1 MRPQIIET
9 IEKDKIHIKICGL
22 NLRPMDLD
30 GKKDLSHLINGI
42 KEIKGH
48 DCTRLYMEGQERI
61 KEDILKH
68 IGRGTGLQ
76 IYTGENIRKKYLPII
91 IEKILNLEKGNSES
105 KEILIICHD
114 KEKVKDLIREMSKRF
129 GLITVFGCQGEDE
142 EELYDYVLEEI
153 GLSLFLPRTIEA
165 IMGNYSIIVNYSE
178 YKDVDFSKKRSNCL
192 VFDFVPKDT
201 THKKKSMGRIT
212 DFGFTL
218 KKTNIGK
225 NKWINEVL
233 SSAAFESLLE
243 KNYTGEIL
251 FFVGNDPYS
260 TREYINTYI
269 KVKGRF

>member
-1 MRPQIIET
+1 
-9 IEKDKIHIKICGL
+9 
-22 NLRPMDLD
+22 MDLD
-30 GKKDLSHLINGI
+30 REKDLNYLIKGI
-42 KEIKGH
+42 KEIKGQ

-61 KEDILKH
+61 NEDILKH
-68 IGRGTGLQ
+68 IGKDTGLQ
-76 IYTGENIRKKYLPII
+76 INTGENIRKKYLPII
-91 IEKILNLEKGNSES
+91 IEKILNLEKGNRES

-114 KEKVKDLIREMSKRF
+114 KEKIKDLIREISKRF
-129 GLITVFGCQGEDE
+129 GLITVFGCQGDDE

-153 GLSLFLPRTIEA
+153 GLSLFLPTTIEA

-178 YKDVDFSKKRSNCL
+178 HKGVDISKKKKNCL
-192 VFDFVPKDT
+192 VFDFGSKNI
-201 THKKKSMGRIT
+201 THREKGTGYIT

-218 KKTNIGK
+218 KKTNIGR
-225 NKWINEVL
+225 NKWMDEVI

-243 KNYTGEIL
+243 ENYTGEIL